1 MRAMFLIIGLGISAL
16 SQAPALAQN
25 HDLQAL
31 AAPQS
36 QAEGQSDR
44 GQSVS
49 SGAGDYCGRDLGRW
63 FYCQRPEP
71 EPEEAQGPDQK
82 PSPLKLAKPKE
93 IAELEAWQKQL
104 EEARSI
110 AVWRPTPQTVERY
123 YRLQQVALD
132 RGGLF
137 ADYYRRLT
145 WTNPDYDY
153 TAKRPVVEV
162 GKHGWTDDRAA
173 DRDLFLRGV
182 SGRVGV
188 FYVYR
193 GNCGPCAIASPIV
206 RAFSDRFGVTVR
218 AISSDGSAN
227 SSFPGA
233 IKDTGQLA
241 AWGVGKTTPV
251 LLFYQQSDL
260 DPQTGLVRPRRVKGS
275 NGQVQELTPCDKP
288 AGCLTYAGAGVM
300 SLEDIA
306 ERLFVLLSKA
316 PGTDF

>member
-1 MRAMFLIIGLGISAL
+1 MRATFLIIGLGMSAL
-16 SQAPALAQN
+16 AFEPSFAQMVLSEAP
-25 HDLQAL
+25 

-44 GQSVS
+44 RQAS
-49 SGAGDYCGRDLGRW
+49 SYGAGDYCGRDLGRW

-71 EPEEAQGPDQK
+71 EPEEAPRPDQK

-93 IAELEAWQKQL
+93 IAELEAWQKDL

-182 SGRVGV
+182 SSRVGV

-227 SSFPGA
+227 SYFPQA

-251 LLFYQQSDL
+251 ILFYQQSDL

>member
-1 MRAMFLIIGLGISAL
+1 MRAMFLIIGLNLSLVWFGASSA
-16 SQAPALAQN
+16 QTAPFEAPAAS
-25 HDLQAL
+25 
-31 AAPQS
+31 QS

-44 GQSVS
+44 RQASS

-71 EPEEAQGPDQK
+71 EPEEAQRPDQK

-93 IAELEAWQKQL
+93 IAELEAWQKDL

-123 YRLQQVALD
+123 YKLQQVALD

-173 DRDLFLRGV
+173 DRDLFLRGI
-182 SGRVGV
+182 SSRVGV

-193 GNCGPCAIASPIV
+193 ANCGPCSIASPIV

-227 SSFPGA
+227 SHFPQA

-251 LLFYQQSDL
+251 ILFYQQSDL

-275 NGQVQELTPCDKP
+275 NGQVQEMTPCDKP